1 MKFPHQ
7 SLKIGIVALLV
18 VALGAGVIAQSRST
32 GKAPAKKPSVTP
44 RQASGESGLVGIK
57 LFDSGTR
64 IIAMYGNPSQIL
76 PATVT
81 TGGAGPSAGSS
92 APSAGRG
99 GSFAG
104 GGAPTG
110 PGGGG
115 PAGGG
120 GAGAAGAQGMYDP
133 FPFQFPPN
141 DFNQNTLG
149 GKSGGG
155 GGQAGPPTAPMAAGA
170 SGGSTPSGGTSG
182 GGGGAGAMG
191 GASGEAVTFTR
202 WVYDRGGSRYSFIV
216 NRFGQV
222 VQIEAVG
229 LADARV
235 RTARGIKLGATFG
248 DILKA
253 YGPPESYEISGEN
266 IMMLYLTRR
275 KVGFRLSRVQPGK
288 PQRLTGVV
296 VAAGS

>member
-1 MKFPHQ
+1 MKFPRK
-7 SLKIGIVALLV
+7 SLRIGIVALLV
-18 VALGAGVIAQSRST
+18 VALGAGVVAQSRSSR
-32 GKAPAKKPSVTP
+32 APAKKPTVVAK
-44 RQASGESGLVGIK
+44 QASGESGLVGIK

-76 PATVT
+76 PATVA
-81 TGGAGPSAGSS
+81 TGGAGPSAGAS

-99 GSFAG
+99 GGFAG
-104 GGAPTG
+104 GGAPSG

-115 PAGGG
+115 PSGGG

-133 FPFQFPPN
+133 FPLQFPPN

-155 GGQAGPPTAPMAAGA
+155 GGQSGPPTTPMAAGA
-170 SGGSTPSGGTSG
+170 SGGSAPSGGTSG

-191 GASGEAVTFTR
+191 GGGGDTVTFTR
-202 WVYDRGGSRYSFIV
+202 WIYDRGGSRYSFIV

-229 LADARV
+229 LADSRV
-235 RTARGIKLGATFG
+235 RTARGIRLGATFG

-253 YGPPESYEISGEN
+253 YGPPDSYEISGEN
-266 IMMLYLTRR
+266 ILMLYLTRR

-288 PQRLTGVV
+288 PQRVTGVV